1 MRVLFRSE
9 YFKTREAF
17 LTATHNTTKVI
28 EVKECSHDVLKAV
41 INFMYGRELPG
52 SYSTSY
58 VEFLLFM
65 ADFYRVEDLKDAIAT
80 HMGLK
85 LDEDNI
91 LDIYPLAEK
100 YTAQR
105 LKEMCSNFIL
115 TSISITKKCLK
126 LDAATLSK
134 ERKEGRIENGMI
146 VRCNTTSLW
155 WTKDG
160 LSKSKKDDAYSP
172 YSGARLWSETTVEA
186 GAIGRIVNN
195 FTREVTVRW
204 SEVSAQLSDI
214 PVADISHLEILAPPI
229 RINFFKDIKD
239 N

>member
-52 SYSTSY
+52 TYSTSY
-58 VEFLLFM
+58 VESLLFM

-80 HMGLK
+80 HMGPK

-160 LSKSKKDDAYSP
+160 LSKSIKPDYQPLD
-172 YSGARLWSETTVEA
+172 WSKRTVEA
-186 GAIGRIVNN
+186 GAIGRIVDKWS
-195 FTREVTVRW
+195 REVTVRW
-204 SEVSAQLSDI
+204 NELRNSASDI
-214 PVADISHLEILAPPI
+214 PEADISHLEILAPPI
-229 RINFFKDIKD
+229 RTNFF
-239 N
+239 